1 MREKLQQAKMMNAA
15 AEAAEEKARM
25 EQELEEKRI
34 AAAAVKA
41 QIAMVNSKNDEV
53 AQAAADAAKLKA
65 Q

>member
-1 MREKLQQAKMMNAA
+1 MNAA